1 MASSL
6 WGSKKDNEHLS
17 ASGSVRSHSHSQN
30 RDSNEPVASHQV
42 HSQPHYSHEA
52 DEHTRLLPPSRDGY
66 LSPDDPAVSP
76 YNLWSVR
83 FLRYFTVLFAI
94 ITFLWWVLL
103 LVSIFVS
110 PPGMHSR
117 GSGFFDFSYTTLTL
131 GLLLIVLLFFST
143 PSKAA
148 QVTCL
153 VIAVIL
159 LVDMIMIVAVPRLR
173 VEEGWVGIASVV
185 WALLIAIWTIVTD
198 RVVAAGKI
206 EEEERLTGRAET
218 RRTLREWCSVLISTI
233 ILVILA
239 IVTVLLSVTLI
250 LRSRDASLAPPGE
263 RYYVDGDKYQIHV
276 FCEGN
281 VTDAKGKKNPTI
293 LFEAGEGPFEHG
305 MLQIATNAFA
315 NGSISRYCY
324 SDRPGI
330 AWSDNAP
337 SPFSAG
343 MAADALSEALARAGE
358 EGPWILASAGVGS
371 IYSRIFSSRH
381 AREIAGLLL
390 IDPLHEDLLYRLG
403 TPQRG
408 FVLWGRGILSPLG
421 LDRTFG
427 AIFKGRT
434 REDRVFGRSA
444 YQGGKFLKAKLQES
458 LVANSLTKNEVSS
471 ARNIQYASTPLVLI
485 SSGIEVRR
493 NDEWKRKQEDL
504 SHLTDNLKSW
514 DVVKGAPS
522 EVWKTLEGREIIE
535 KRLKKL
541 VKGAADFEIMAELN

>member
-6 WGSKKDNEHLS
+6 WGSKKDSEHLS
-17 ASGSVRSHSHSQN
+17 ASGSVHSRPHSQN
-30 RDSNEPVASHQV
+30 GDSNEPVASHQV
-42 HSQPHYSHEA
+42 HPQPHYSHEA
-52 DEHTRLLPPSRDGY
+52 DERTRLLPPSRDGY

-233 ILVILA
+233 ILVVLA
-239 IVTVLLSVTLI
+239 IVTILLSATLI

-276 FCEGN
+276 YCEGN
-281 VTDAKGKKNPTI
+281 LTDSKGKKNPTV

-305 MLQIATNAFA
+305 MLQIATNAFV

-421 LDRTFG
+421 LDRTLG
-427 AIFKGRT
+427 AIFNGRT

-471 ARNIQYASTPLVLI
+471 ARNIQYPSTPLVLI

-493 NDEWKRKQEDL
+493 SNEWERKQEDL

-522 EVWKTLEGREIIE
+522 EVWKTLDGREIIE

-541 VKGAADFEIMAELN
+541 VKGAADFELME

>member
-1 MASSL
+1 
-6 WGSKKDNEHLS
+6 
-17 ASGSVRSHSHSQN
+17 
-30 RDSNEPVASHQV
+30 
-42 HSQPHYSHEA
+42 
-52 DEHTRLLPPSRDGY
+52 
-66 LSPDDPAVSP
+66 
-76 YNLWSVR
+76 
-83 FLRYFTVLFAI
+83 
-94 ITFLWWVLL
+94 
-103 LVSIFVS
+103 
-110 PPGMHSR
+110 MHSR

-185 WALLIAIWTIVTD
+185 WALLMAVWTIVTD
-198 RVVAAGKI
+198 RVVAAGKV
-206 EEEERLTGRAET
+206 EEEERLTGRAEN
-218 RRTLREWCSVLISTI
+218 RRTLREWCSVLTSTI

-239 IVTVLLSVTLI
+239 IVTILLSATLI

-263 RYYVDGDKYQIHV
+263 RYYVDGDKYQIHI

-281 VTDAKGKKNPTI
+281 LTDAKGNKNPTV
-293 LFEAGEGPFEHG
+293 LFEAGDGPFEHG
-305 MLQIATNAFA
+305 MLQIATSAFA

-343 MAADALSEALARAGE
+343 MSADVLSEALARAGE
-358 EGPWILASAGVGS
+358 EGPWVLASAGVGS
-371 IYSRIFSSRH
+371 
-381 AREIAGLLL
+381 LLL
-390 IDPLHEDLLYRLG
+390 IDPLHEDLLYR
-403 TPQRG
+403 
-408 FVLWGRGILSPLG
+408 

-471 ARNIQYASTPLVLI
+471 ARNIQFETTPLALI
-485 SSGIEVRR
+485 SSGIEVKR
-493 NDEWKRKQEDL
+493 NEEWKRKQEDL
-504 SHLTDNLKSW
+504 SHLTNNLKSW
-514 DVVKGAPS
+514 DVVNKAPS
-522 EVWKTLEGREIIE
+522 EVWRTLEGRDIIE
-535 KRLKKL
+535 KRLKEL
-541 VKGAADFEIMAELN
+541 VKGAADFEMMERKI

>member
-1 MASSL
+1 MVSL
-6 WGSKKDNEHLS
+6 WGSKKDGDHDS
-17 ASGSVRSHSHSQN
+17 APGSVHSRAHSQN
-30 RDSNEPVASHQV
+30 GDSHEHVASHQ
-42 HSQPHYSHEA
+42 SPPQPRYPHEA
-52 DEHTRLLPPSRDGY
+52 DERTRLLPPSRDGF

-83 FLRYFTVLFAI
+83 FLRYFTVLFTI

-153 VIAVIL
+153 VVAVIL
-159 LVDMIMIVAVPRLR
+159 LVDAIMIVAVPRLR
-173 VEEGWVGIASVV
+173 VEEGWVGIASVL
-185 WALLIAIWTIVTD
+185 WALLMSIWTIVTD
-198 RVVAAGKI
+198 RVVAAGKV

-218 RRTLREWCSVLISTI
+218 RRTLKEWCSVLTSTI
-233 ILVILA
+233 ILIILGL
-239 IVTVLLSVTLI
+239 VTILLTATLI
-250 LRSRDASLAPPGE
+250 LRARDASLAPPGE
-263 RYYVDGDKYQIHV
+263 RYYVDGDKFQIHV

-281 VTDAKGKKNPTI
+281 LTDAKGNKNPTV
-293 LFEAGEGPFEHG
+293 LFEAGEGPFEHS
-305 MLQIATNAFA
+305 MMRIATNAYA

-343 MAADALSEALARAGE
+343 MAADVLSEALARAGE

-371 IYSRIFSSRH
+371 IYSRIFASRH
-381 AREIAGLLL
+381 GQEVAGLLL

-403 TPQRG
+403 SPKRG
-408 FVLWGRGILSPLG
+408 FFLWGRGVLSPLG

-427 AIFKGRT
+427 AIFNGRT

-444 YQGGKFLKAKLQES
+444 YQGGKYLKAKLQES
-458 LVANSLTKNEVSS
+458 LVANSLTKNEISS
-471 ARNIQYASTPLVLI
+471 ARNIQYDTTPLVVI

-504 SHLTDNLKSW
+504 THLTNSLISW
-514 DVVKGAPS
+514 DVVNKAPS
-522 EVWKTLEGREIIE
+522 EVWRTLEGRNIIE

-541 VKGAADFEIMAELN
+541 VKEAEDFELMEGIY

>member
-1 MASSL
+1 
-6 WGSKKDNEHLS
+6 
-17 ASGSVRSHSHSQN
+17 
-30 RDSNEPVASHQV
+30 
-42 HSQPHYSHEA
+42 
-52 DEHTRLLPPSRDGY
+52 
-66 LSPDDPAVSP
+66 
-76 YNLWSVR
+76 
-83 FLRYFTVLFAI
+83 
-94 ITFLWWVLL
+94 
-103 LVSIFVS
+103 
-110 PPGMHSR
+110 MHSR

-159 LVDMIMIVAVPRLR
+159 LVDAIMIAAVPRLR
-173 VEEGWVGIASVV
+173 VEEGWVGIASVL
-185 WALLIAIWTIVTD
+185 WALLMSTWTIVTD
-198 RVVAAGKI
+198 RVVAAGKV

-218 RRTLREWCSVLISTI
+218 RRTLREWCSVLTSTI
-233 ILVILA
+233 ILIILGL
-239 IVTVLLSVTLI
+239 VTILLTATLI
-250 LRSRDASLAPPGE
+250 LRARDASLAPPGE
-263 RYYVDGDKYQIHV
+263 RYYVDGDKFQIHV

-281 VTDAKGKKNPTI
+281 LTDAKGNKNPTV
-293 LFEAGEGPFEHG
+293 LFEAGEGPFEHS
-305 MLQIATNAFA
+305 MMRIATNAYS

-343 MAADALSEALARAGE
+343 MAADVLSEALARAGE

-371 IYSRIFSSRH
+371 IYSRIFASRH
-381 AREIAGLLL
+381 GREVAGLLL

-403 TPQRG
+403 SPQRG
-408 FVLWGRGILSPLG
+408 FFLWGRGVLSPLG

-427 AIFKGRT
+427 AIFSGRT

-444 YQGGKFLKAKLQES
+444 YQGGKYLKAKLQES
-458 LVANSLTKNEVSS
+458 LVANSLTKNEISS
-471 ARNIQYASTPLVLI
+471 ARNIQYDTTPLVVV

-493 NDEWKRKQEDL
+493 SDEWKRKQEDL
-504 SHLTDNLKSW
+504 THLTNNLISW
-514 DVVKGAPS
+514 DVVNKAPS
-522 EVWKTLEGREIIE
+522 EVWRTLEGRNVIE

-541 VKGAADFEIMAELN
+541 VKEAADFDLMEDTN

>member
-1 MASSL
+1 M
-6 WGSKKDNEHLS
+6 
-17 ASGSVRSHSHSQN
+17 
-30 RDSNEPVASHQV
+30 
-42 HSQPHYSHEA
+42 
-52 DEHTRLLPPSRDGY
+52 
-66 LSPDDPAVSP
+66 
-76 YNLWSVR
+76 
-83 FLRYFTVLFAI
+83 
-94 ITFLWWVLL
+94 
-103 LVSIFVS
+103 SIFVS

-143 PSKAA
+143 PSNAA

-159 LVDMIMIVAVPRLR
+159 LVDAIMIVAVPRLR
-173 VEEGWVGIASVV
+173 VEEGWVGIASVL
-185 WALLIAIWTIVTD
+185 WALLISTWTIVTD
-198 RVVAAGKI
+198 RVVAAGKV

-218 RRTLREWCSVLISTI
+218 RRTLREWCSVLTSTI
-233 ILVILA
+233 ILIILA
-239 IVTVLLSVTLI
+239 LVTILLTATLI
-250 LRSRDASLAPPGE
+250 LRARDASLAPPGE
-263 RYYVDGDKYQIHV
+263 RYYVDGDKFQIHV

-281 VTDAKGKKNPTI
+281 LTDAKGNKNPTV
-293 LFEAGEGPFEHG
+293 LFEAGDGPFEHS
-305 MLQIATNAFA
+305 MMRIATNAYA

-343 MAADALSEALARAGE
+343 MAADVLSEALARAGE

-371 IYSRIFSSRH
+371 IYSRIFASRH
-381 AREIAGLLL
+381 GREVAGLLL

-403 TPQRG
+403 SPQRG
-408 FVLWGRGILSPLG
+408 FFLWGRGVLSPLG

-427 AIFKGRT
+427 AIFNGRT

-444 YQGGKFLKAKLQES
+444 YQGGKYLKAKLQES
-458 LVANSLTKNEVSS
+458 LVANSLTKNEISS
-471 ARNIQYASTPLVLI
+471 ARNIQYDTTPLVVI

-504 SHLTDNLKSW
+504 THLTDSLISW
-514 DVVKGAPS
+514 DVVNKAPS
-522 EVWKTLEGREIIE
+522 EVWRTLEGRNIIE

-541 VKGAADFEIMAELN
+541 VKGAADFEIMEDTN